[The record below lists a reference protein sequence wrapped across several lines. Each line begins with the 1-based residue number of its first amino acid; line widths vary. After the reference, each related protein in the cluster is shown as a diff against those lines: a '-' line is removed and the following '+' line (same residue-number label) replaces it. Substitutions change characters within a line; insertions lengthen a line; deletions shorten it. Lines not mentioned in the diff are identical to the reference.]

1 MAVVMVIIHI
11 AVLLHQIYTSVAL
24 PRAYP
29 HFKDVNIELR
39 QISCLDSGQ
48 CLPEEFRNVSVPAD
62 AVNCTDGVCSCSS
75 CFTVTGGTCTLRQC
89 WRFEN
94 GSCVDGRTRSQLTA
108 TLLSAFLSSVG
119 AANFYIGRNDLAAGQ
134 LLLFLILVVTI
145 AIGNTVSCV
154 CRTTSDKDSEE
165 TDECIAELC
174 CSCCCRDC
182 SPDDS
187 SEGILTACCIIL
199 SCGIS
204 VSVIVLAVLPVIAW
218 WIADLVIFATNQRV
232 DENGCPL
239 F

>member
-11 AVLLHQIYTSVAL
+11 AVLLHQIYTSGAL

-29 HFKDVNIELR
+29 PHFKAVNIELR
-39 QISCLDSGQ
+39 QISCLDSFQ
-48 CLPEEFRNVSVPAD
+48 CLPAEFRNVSVPAD

-75 CFTVTGGTCTLRQC
+75 CFTVTGGTCSLRQC
-89 WRFEN
+89 WSFEN

-108 TLLSAFLSSVG
+108 ILLSAFLSSVG

-134 LLLFLILVVTI
+134 LVLFLILVVAI
-145 AIGNTVSCV
+145 AVGITVLCV
-154 CRTTSDKDSEE
+154 CRSDKDGEE
-165 TDECIAELC
+165 TDECIAKLC
-174 CSCCCRDC
+174 CSCCCGDY
-182 SPDDS
+182 SPDDG

-199 SCGIS
+199 FCGIS

>member
-1 MAVVMVIIHI
+1 M
-11 AVLLHQIYTSVAL
+11 
-24 PRAYP
+24 
-29 HFKDVNIELR
+29 
-39 QISCLDSGQ
+39 
-48 CLPEEFRNVSVPAD
+48 
-62 AVNCTDGVCSCSS
+62 
-75 CFTVTGGTCTLRQC
+75 
-89 WRFEN
+89 
-94 GSCVDGRTRSQLTA
+94 
-108 TLLSAFLSSVG
+108 
-119 AANFYIGRNDLAAGQ
+119 
-134 LLLFLILVVTI
+134 VTI
-145 AIGNTVSCV
+145 AIGITVSCV

-165 TDECIAELC
+165 TNECIAELC

-182 SPDDS
+182 SPDDG

>member
-1 MAVVMVIIHI
+1 MAVFMVIIHI

-39 QISCLDSGQ
+39 QISCLDSVQ
-48 CLPEEFRNVSVPAD
+48 CLSEEFRNVSVPAD
-62 AVNCTDGVCSCSS
+62 VVNCTDGVCSCSS

-134 LLLFLILVVTI
+134 LVLFLILVVAI
-145 AIGNTVSCV
+145 AVGITVLCV
-154 CRTTSDKDSEE
+154 CRSTRDKDDEE

-174 CSCCCRDC
+174 CSCCCRDY
-182 SPDDS
+182 SPDDG

-199 SCGIS
+199 SCCIS